1 MYIFCI
7 YFKLCQLKILVYSF
21 ENREKLLK
29 YTHHI
34 RNMKPLNRDMIENV
48 CRMSSDEKMNMILA
62 LNDMLIH
69 LVDIMND
76 NFSY

>member
-1 MYIFCI
+1 
-7 YFKLCQLKILVYSF
+7 
-21 ENREKLLK
+21 
-29 YTHHI
+29 
-34 RNMKPLNRDMIENV
+34 MKKGVNRDMIENV

-69 LVDIMND
+69 LVDIMDD

>member
-48 CRMSSDEKMNMILA
+48 CRMSIDEKMNIILA

-69 LVDIMND
+69 LVDIMDD